1 MHVIIAGAGIAGL
14 TAAAAFVRDGHKV
27 TVLEQRHDTAAGAG
41 ITLWPN
47 ALAALDRIG
56 LGEATRAVSAR
67 IEGGVIR
74 WQDGSTIRRP
84 AHGAMVHALGEP
96 LAVLRRSAL
105 RDVITDALP
114 KHTVRY
120 GTAVTAAFTS
130 GDGAAVVTSDGQRL
144 PADLVVAADGTRSA
158 LANRFNPGLVH
169 TYTGYSAW
177 RGIADLQIDPRLAG
191 QVVGRLSEFGEAPLR
206 EGQTY
211 WFGTVRLPE
220 NTQFGD
226 ESSQV
231 RALASRWPEPI
242 AAVVAATSR
251 DQTSRTDLYDRPLAR
266 SWSDGSVV
274 LVGDAAHPMRPHLG
288 QGGCQAI
295 EDAVVLAAAIAKYA
309 DVGRSL
315 ERYEA
320 VRKPRARKIATQSR
334 TIGRIVGARPP
345 VVFGNSM
352 RASRLVPNALFLRH
366 LATIAGK
373 SAIEKQLSS
382 L

>member
-1 MHVIIAGAGIAGL
+1 
-14 TAAAAFVRDGHKV
+14 
-27 TVLEQRHDTAAGAG
+27 
-41 ITLWPN
+41 
-47 ALAALDRIG
+47 
-56 LGEATRAVSAR
+56 
-67 IEGGVIR
+67 
-74 WQDGSTIRRP
+74 
-84 AHGAMVHALGEP
+84 
-96 LAVLRRSAL
+96 
-105 RDVITDALP
+105 
-114 KHTVRY
+114 
-120 GTAVTAAFTS
+120 
-130 GDGAAVVTSDGQRL
+130 
-144 PADLVVAADGTRSA
+144 
-158 LANRFNPGLVH
+158 
-169 TYTGYSAW
+169 
-177 RGIADLQIDPRLAG
+177 
-191 QVVGRLSEFGEAPLR
+191 
-206 EGQTY
+206 
-211 WFGTVRLPE
+211 
-220 NTQFGD
+220 
-226 ESSQV
+226 
-231 RALASRWPEPI
+231 
-242 AAVVAATSR
+242 AVVAATSR